1 MPPGRIV
8 KRTRSVVNLGVNF
21 GINLGESRWRA
32 KSATMLGAS
41 ARSNLKRE
49 KEMQM
54 RKLGIAGIT
63 TLLAFALCAH
73 MQNGKTQAASAAADA
88 TGYKVSGKIPVAG
101 EGGWDYLV
109 VDAEARRLY
118 LSHSTHVVV
127 FDVDSHAV
135 VGDIPDTQGV
145 HGIALAREL
154 GRGFVSSGRANSV
167 TIFDLKTLKTIGT
180 VPAGTNP
187 DAILYDAVTK
197 RVFAFNGRSK
207 DATVIDAAA
216 GKVLGTIAVGG
227 KPEFAAADGKGSV
240 YVNVE
245 DTSELLHIDADKMTV
260 LHRWP
265 LAPCKEPSGLVMDT
279 KARKLFA
286 VCDNE
291 MMAVVDAD
299 SGKVVATP
307 KIGEGPDAA
316 AFDPGTNLVFSS
328 NGETGT
334 LTVVH
339 EDAPDKYSVAENVPT
354 KKGAR
359 TMALDVKTH
368 TLYLPTADMIPPAAG
383 QKWPTVKP
391 GTMELLV
398 VSK

>member
-1 MPPGRIV
+1 M
-8 KRTRSVVNLGVNF
+8 
-21 GINLGESRWRA
+21 E
-32 KSATMLGAS
+32 
-41 ARSNLKRE
+41 
-49 KEMQM
+49 M
-54 RKLGIAGIT
+54 RKMGIAGAVS
-63 TLLAFALCAH
+63 LLSIAACLFYYNERTH
-73 MQNGKTQAASAAADA
+73 AASVAAAA
-88 TGYKVSGKIPVAG
+88 SGYKVSGKIPLAG

-109 VDAEARRLY
+109 VDSDARRLY

-145 HGIALAREL
+145 HGIALAPEL
-154 GRGFVSSGRANSV
+154 GRGFVSNGRANSV
-167 TIFDLKTLKTIGT
+167 TIFDLKTLKPIAT

-187 DAILYDAVTK
+187 DAILYDGVSK
-197 RVFAFNGRSK
+197 HVFAFNGRSK
-207 DATVIDAAA
+207 DATVIDAVD
-216 GKVLGTIAVGG
+216 GKVLSTFAAGG
-227 KPEFAAADGKGSV
+227 KPEFAVADGKGSV

-245 DTSELLHIDADKMTV
+245 DTSEILHIDAQKMTV

-265 LAPCKEPSGLVMDT
+265 LAPCKEPSGMAMDT
-279 KARKLFA
+279 KTRRLFA

-307 KIGEGPDAA
+307 KTGEGADAA
-316 AFDPGTNLVFSS
+316 SFDLGTGLAFSS
-328 NGETGT
+328 NGESGT

-339 EDAPDKYSVAENVPT
+339 EDSPDKYSIVENVAT

-359 TMALDVKTH
+359 TMALDLKTH
-368 TLYLPTADMIPPAAG
+368 SLYLPTADMIPPAAG

-391 GTMELLV
+391 GTMELLI

>member
-1 MPPGRIV
+1 M
-8 KRTRSVVNLGVNF
+8 N
-21 GINLGESRWRA
+21 
-32 KSATMLGAS
+32 
-41 ARSNLKRE
+41 
-49 KEMQM
+49 M
-54 RKLGIAGIT
+54 RKIGIAGAFS
-63 TLLAFALCAH
+63 LLAFAACQFLY
-73 MQNGKTQAASAAADA
+73 NGRTHAAGAAAPSS
-88 TGYKVSGKIPVAG
+88 GYKVTGKISVAG

-109 VDAEARRLY
+109 VDADARRLY

-127 FDVDSHAV
+127 YDVDSHAV

-145 HGIALAREL
+145 HGIALAPEL

-167 TIFDLKTLKTIGT
+167 TIFDLKTLKTIAT

-187 DAILYDAVTK
+187 DAILYDGVSK

-207 DATVIDAAA
+207 DATVIDAAD
-216 GKVLGTIAVGG
+216 GKVLSTFAVGG
-227 KPEFAAADGKGSV
+227 KPEFAVADGKGSV

-245 DTSELLHIDADKMTV
+245 DTSEILHIDAQKMTV

-265 LAPCKEPSGLVMDT
+265 LAPCKEPSGLAMDT
-279 KARKLFA
+279 KSRRLFA

-307 KIGEGPDAA
+307 KTGEGADAA
-316 AFDPGTNLVFSS
+316 AFDPGTGLAFSS
-328 NGETGT
+328 NGESGT

-339 EDAPDKYSVAENVPT
+339 EDAPEKYSVLENVPT

-359 TMALDVKTH
+359 TMALDLKTH
-368 TLYLPTADMIPPAAG
+368 ALYLPAADMIPPAAG

-391 GTMELLV
+391 GTMELLI